1 MIRPEPFVSIIR
13 RKDLTRRRGGGVEKR
28 FLVLELYSRGGRVV
42 EELAGPERPR
52 QESREL
58 GLRARALRTGDGL
71 RLPVRKS
78 NSETK
83 WAPGPLGVQRASGE
97 ASSPLQELF
106 N

>member
-13 RKDLTRRRGGGVEKR
+13 RKDLTRRRRGGVEKR

-78 NSETK
+78 NSETRCPWSVGYPK
-83 WAPGPLGVQRASGE
+83 GLRRSVLAPPGII
-97 ASSPLQELF
+97 
-106 N
+106 